1 MRDFCVGRLEL
12 TQKLSPVNGYARYDF
27 LKNGLW
33 MNILLTNDDGIYA
46 EGIWVLHDLFA
57 RNHAVTVVAP
67 DRERSAVGHGITLH
81 DPIRA
86 HKVLINGGATGFA
99 VTGTPAD
106 CVKLGVTEILD
117 QPPDLV
123 ISGINPGANIG
134 ANINYSG
141 TVAAAKE
148 AALYGL
154 PAIAVSMRGT
164 RIEHYDTAANF
175 VKDLVKDVQKRG
187 LPFGTCLNINVPDKP
202 LSGVAGVI
210 ISRQEIE
217 RLSETFERRT
227 DPRNRIYYWQGCETP
242 KDSGSL
248 DIDSTALFYDYISVT
263 PIKCDVTDYDMIET
277 LKEWGLGHKVSAK

>member
-1 MRDFCVGRLEL
+1 
-12 TQKLSPVNGYARYDF
+12 
-27 LKNGLW
+27 

-46 EGIWVLHDLFA
+46 EGIWVLNNLFA
-57 RNHAVTVVAP
+57 RAHTVTVVAP

-86 HKVLINGGATGFA
+86 HKVLINGGDTGFA

-117 QPPDLV
+117 RPPDFV

-164 RIEHYDTAANF
+164 RIEHYDTAARF
-175 VKDLVKDVQKRG
+175 VEKLVTDVQARG
-187 LPFGTCLNINVPDKP
+187 LPFGTCLNINIPDKP
-202 LSGVAGVI
+202 LSDIAGI
-210 ISRQEIE
+210 IITRQEIE
-217 RLSETFERRT
+217 PLSESFERRT
-227 DPRNRIYYWQGCETP
+227 DPRNRTYYWQGYEMP

-248 DIDSTALFYDYISVT
+248 DIDGTALYHDYISVT
-263 PIKCDVTDYDMIET
+263 PIKCDVTDYNMIET
-277 LKEWGLGHKVSAK
+277 LKDWGLDQRVSAK